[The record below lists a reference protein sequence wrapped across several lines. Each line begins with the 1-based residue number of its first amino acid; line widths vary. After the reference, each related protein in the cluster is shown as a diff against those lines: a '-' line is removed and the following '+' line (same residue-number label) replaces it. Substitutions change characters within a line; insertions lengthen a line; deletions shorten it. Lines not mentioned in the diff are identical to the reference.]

1 MAESGTTSPASPELL
16 LPRWDP
22 AEPRRAQLE
31 AGLRDSIR
39 SGRLRPGVR
48 LPSSRALG
56 VELGVSRRLVVE
68 AYEQLAAEGYLVSS
82 RGSGTRVA
90 PGGAGGPAPQDRVAD
105 GRASGDED
113 AAWPASGDSNGATDP
128 AVVEASAGAIA
139 PPGTEIDLFP
149 GAPDLSLFPRRA
161 WGRALR
167 RALAELPDARLG
179 YGEFAGTEELREA
192 VAEHLGR
199 VRAAAAEPGRIVV
212 TAGYQQ
218 GLRIFCQL
226 LKGRGARRVGI
237 EDPGYPVAAWTVEA
251 EGLELVPL
259 PVDEDGLDV
268 EALRAADPDAVI
280 ATPAHSLPAGAVLAA
295 ERRLALVEWARE
307 RGALVLED
315 DYDAEL
321 RYDRRGPAGTLQG
334 LAPDVVVLAG
344 SVSKTLA
351 PALRLGW
358 LCLPVDAVA
367 AATIARGMLD
377 GGGPRLEE
385 RALAELIASGAFDRH
400 VRAARAHYRDKRAAL
415 LEALAAEL
423 PGARVRG
430 IAAGLHVLLELP
442 EGVEEADI
450 VARAA
455 AAGVRVQGLA
465 DFTRANRQPPALVLG
480 YGLPT
485 VRELREA
492 VAIIAGACN
501 DARES

>member
-1 MAESGTTSPASPELL
+1 MVESGTTSPASPELL

-22 AEPRRAQLE
+22 AAPRRAQLE

-39 SGRLRPGVR
+39 AGRLRPGVR

-56 VELGVSRRLVVE
+56 AELGVSRRLVVE

-90 PGGAGGPAPQDRVAD
+90 P
-105 GRASGDED
+105 
-113 AAWPASGDSNGATDP
+113 
-128 AVVEASAGAIA
+128 SAGETTAPAGSAPESDAIEAAAGMA
-139 PPGTEIDLFP
+139 PVAPGAIDLFP

-161 WGRALR
+161 WGRAQR

-179 YGEFAGTEELREA
+179 YGEFAGAPELRDA
-192 VAEHLGR
+192 LAEHLGR
-199 VRAAAAEPGRIVV
+199 VRAAAVDPGKVVV

-226 LKGRGARRVGI
+226 LKGRGARRVAI
-237 EDPGYPVAAWTVEA
+237 EDPGYPVAAWTIES
-251 EGLELVPL
+251 EGIELVPI
-259 PVDEDGLDV
+259 PVDDDGLDV
-268 EALRAADPDAVI
+268 EALGAADPDAVVV
-280 ATPAHSLPAGAVLAA
+280 TPAHSLPAGAVLAA
-295 ERRLALVEWARE
+295 ERRLALVEWARA

-334 LAPDVVVLAG
+334 LAPDLVVLAG

-358 LCLPVDAVA
+358 LCLPADSVA

-385 RALAELIASGAFDRH
+385 LALADLIASGAFDRH

-415 LEALAAEL
+415 LEALASNFPA
-423 PGARVRG
+423 ARVRG
-430 IAAGLHVLLELP
+430 IAAGLHLLLELP
-442 EGVEEADI
+442 EGCDEPSVVADC
-450 VARAA
+450 A

-465 DFTRANRQPPALVLG
+465 DFTRAHPRPPALVLG

-485 VRELREA
+485 IRELRQA
-492 VAIIAGACN
+492 VDSIAGAC
-501 DARES
+501 AAAEAA

>member
-22 AEPRRAQLE
+22 AAPRRAQLE

-39 SGRLRPGVR
+39 AGRLRPGVR

-56 VELGVSRRLVVE
+56 AELGVSRRLVVE

-90 PGGAGGPAPQDRVAD
+90 PTAADATAPAGPAPER
-105 GRASGDED
+105 D
-113 AAWPASGDSNGATDP
+113 A
-128 AVVEASAGAIA
+128 VEAAAGMA
-139 PPGTEIDLFP
+139 PVAPGAIDLFP
-149 GAPDLSLFPRRA
+149 GAPDLSLFPRRV
-161 WGRALR
+161 WGRAQR
-167 RALAELPDARLG
+167 RALAELADARLG
-179 YGEFAGTEELREA
+179 YGEFAGAPELRDA
-192 VAEHLGR
+192 LAEHLGR
-199 VRAAAAEPGRIVV
+199 VRAAAVDPGKVVV

-226 LKGRGARRVGI
+226 LKGRGARRVAI
-237 EDPGYPVAAWTVEA
+237 EDPGYPVAAWTIES
-251 EGLELVPL
+251 EGLELVPI
-259 PVDEDGLDV
+259 PVDDGGLDV
-268 EALRAADPDAVI
+268 EALAAADPDAVVV
-280 ATPAHSLPAGAVLAA
+280 TPAHSLPAGAVLAA
-295 ERRLALVEWARE
+295 ERRLALVEWARA
-307 RGALVLED
+307 RGGLVLED

-334 LAPDVVVLAG
+334 LAPDLVVLAG

-358 LCLPVDAVA
+358 LCLPADSVA

-385 RALAELIASGAFDRH
+385 LALADLIASGAFDRH
-400 VRAARAHYRDKRAAL
+400 VRVARAHYRDKRAAL
-415 LEALAAEL
+415 LDALASTL
-423 PGARVRG
+423 PAARVRG
-430 IAAGLHVLLELP
+430 IAAGLHLLLELP
-442 EGVEEADI
+442 EGCDEPSVVTAC
-450 VARAA
+450 A

-465 DFTRANRQPPALVLG
+465 DFTRAHPRPPALVLG

-485 VRELREA
+485 IRELRQA
-492 VAIIAGACN
+492 VDSIADAC
-501 DARES
+501 ARIP

>member
-1 MAESGTTSPASPELL
+1 MPGSGTTSPASPELL
-16 LPRWDP
+16 LPHWDQT
-22 AEPRRAQLE
+22 APRRAQLE
-31 AGLRDSIR
+31 ARLRDSIR

-56 VELGVSRRLVVE
+56 AELGVSRRLVVE
-68 AYEQLAAEGYLVSS
+68 AYEQLTAEGYVVSS
-82 RGSGTRVA
+82 QGSGTRVA
-90 PGGAGGPAPQDRVAD
+90 PAISRALSTQPA
-105 GRASGDED
+105 
-113 AAWPASGDSNGATDP
+113 
-128 AVVEASAGAIA
+128 A
-139 PPGTEIDLFP
+139 PPSPVTTGIDLFP

-161 WGRALR
+161 WGRAQR

-179 YGEFAGTEELREA
+179 YGEFSGTAELRDA
-192 VAEHLGR
+192 LAEHLGR
-199 VRAAAAEPGRIVV
+199 VRAAAVVPGQVVV

-218 GLRIFCQL
+218 GLRIFCHL
-226 LKGRGARRVGI
+226 LKGRGARRVAI
-237 EDPGYPVAAWTVEA
+237 EDPGYPVAAWTIES
-251 EGLELVPL
+251 EGLELVPVA
-259 PVDEDGLDV
+259 VDDDGIDV
-268 EALRAADPDAVI
+268 EALVAGEPDAVVV
-280 ATPAHSLPAGAVLAA
+280 TPAHSLPTGAVLAA
-295 ERRLALVEWARE
+295 ERRLAVVEWARE

-358 LCLPVDAVA
+358 LCLPGEAVA

-385 RALAELIASGAFDRH
+385 LTLAYLIAGGAFDRH
-400 VRAARAHYRDKRAAL
+400 VRAARAHYREKRAAL
-415 LEALAAEL
+415 LEAIGAAL

-442 EGVEEADI
+442 EGVEETA
-450 VARAA
+450 VVERAG
-455 AAGVRVQGLA
+455 AAGVRVQGLR
-465 DFTRANRQPPALVLG
+465 DFTRANPGPPALVLG

-485 VRELREA
+485 IRELREA
-492 VAIIAGACN
+492 VDVIADACAA
-501 DARES
+501 ARAA

>member
-1 MAESGTTSPASPELL
+1 MAESGTTSVASTELL

-22 AEPRRAQLE
+22 AAPRRAQLE

-39 SGRLRPGVR
+39 AGRLRPGVR

-56 VELGVSRRLVVE
+56 AELGVSRRLVVE
-68 AYEQLAAEGYLVSS
+68 TYEQLAAEGYLVSS

-90 PGGAGGPAPQDRVAD
+90 PATGTDGAAGPAPATPPGPVD
-105 GRASGDED
+105 
-113 AAWPASGDSNGATDP
+113 PPGATDP
-128 AVVEASAGAIA
+128 AV
-139 PPGTEIDLFP
+139 IDLFP

-161 WGRALR
+161 WGRAQR

-179 YGEFAGTEELREA
+179 YGEFAGTAELRDA
-192 VAEHLGR
+192 LAEHLGR
-199 VRAAAAEPGRIVV
+199 VRAAAVDPDKVVV

-226 LKGRGARRVGI
+226 LKGRGARRVAI
-237 EDPGYPVAAWTVEA
+237 EDPGYPVAAWTIES
-251 EGLELVPL
+251 EGLELVPIA
-259 PVDEDGLDV
+259 VDDDGLDI
-268 EALRAADPDAVI
+268 EALAAADPDAVVV
-280 ATPAHSLPAGAVLAA
+280 TPAHSLPAGAVLAA
-295 ERRLALVEWARE
+295 ERRLALVEWARGH
-307 RGALVLED
+307 GALVLED

-321 RYDRRGPAGTLQG
+321 RYDRRGPSGTLQG
-334 LAPDVVVLAG
+334 LAPDLVVLAG

-358 LCLPVDAVA
+358 LCLPGEAVA

-385 RALAELIASGAFDRH
+385 MALADLVASGAFDRH
-400 VRAARAHYRDKRAAL
+400 VRAARAHYREKRATL
-415 LEALAAEL
+415 LEAIEGAL

-430 IAAGLHVLLELP
+430 IAAGIHVLLELP
-442 EGVEEADI
+442 EGVDEAAV
-450 VARAA
+450 VAGCG

-465 DFTRANRQPPALVLG
+465 DFTRAHPQPPALVLG

-485 VRELREA
+485 VRELRQA
-492 VAIIAGACN
+492 VDSIARACTA
-501 DARES
+501 ARAA

>member
-1 MAESGTTSPASPELL
+1 MAESGTTSLLSSPELL
-16 LPRWDP
+16 LPDWDP
-22 AEPRRAQLE
+22 TAPRRAQLE
-31 AGLRDSIR
+31 AGLRESIR

-56 VELGVSRRLVVE
+56 AELGVSRRLVVE

-82 RGSGTRVA
+82 QGSGTRVA
-90 PGGAGGPAPQDRVAD
+90 RATMEASSGASAPEGGL
-105 GRASGDED
+105 
-113 AAWPASGDSNGATDP
+113 
-128 AVVEASAGAIA
+128 VEAVAGVA
-139 PPGTEIDLFP
+139 PLAPGAIDLFP

-161 WGRALR
+161 WGRAQR

-179 YGEFAGTEELREA
+179 YGEFSGTAELRDA
-192 VAEHLGR
+192 LAEHLGR
-199 VRAAAAEPGRIVV
+199 VRAAAVVPGQVVV

-218 GLRIFCQL
+218 GLRIFCHL
-226 LKGRGARRVGI
+226 LKGRGARRVAI
-237 EDPGYPVAAWTVEA
+237 EDPGYPVAAWTIES
-251 EGLELVPL
+251 EGLELVPVR
-259 PVDEDGLDV
+259 VDEDGLDV
-268 EALRAADPDAVI
+268 EALAAADPEAVI
-280 ATPAHSLPAGAVLAA
+280 VTPAHSLPAGAVLAA
-295 ERRLALVEWARE
+295 ERRLALVEWARG

-358 LCLPVDAVA
+358 LCLPAEAVV
-367 AATIARGMLD
+367 AATIARGTFD

-385 RALAELIASGAFDRH
+385 LALAELIASGAFDRH
-400 VRAARAHYRDKRAAL
+400 VRAARARYREKRAVL
-415 LEALAAEL
+415 LEAIATTL
-423 PGARVRG
+423 PDARVRG

-442 EGVEEADI
+442 GGVDEAAA
-450 VARAA
+450 VESAA
-455 AAGVRVQGLA
+455 AAGVRVQGLR
-465 DFTRANRQPPALVLG
+465 DFTRAHPGPPALVLG

-501 DARES
+501 AARAA

>member
-1 MAESGTTSPASPELL
+1 LL
-16 LPRWDP
+16 AAWDP
-22 AEPRRAQLE
+22 AAPRRAQLE

-56 VELGVSRRLVVE
+56 AELGVSRRLVVE
-68 AYEQLAAEGYLVSS
+68 AYEQLAAEGYVVSS
-82 RGSGTRVA
+82 QGSGTWVA
-90 PGGAGGPAPQDRVAD
+90 PATAAGKSRVDSLSPGATPDDSRGGAAPA
-105 GRASGDED
+105 
-113 AAWPASGDSNGATDP
+113 AA
-128 AVVEASAGAIA
+128 
-139 PPGTEIDLFP
+139 IDLFP

-161 WGRALR
+161 WGRAQR
-167 RALAELPDARLG
+167 RALARLPDARLG
-179 YGEFAGTEELREA
+179 YGEFAGAAELRDA
-192 VAEHLGR
+192 LAEHLGR
-199 VRAAAAEPGRIVV
+199 VRAAVVAPGQVVV

-226 LKGRGARRVGI
+226 LKGRGARRVAI
-237 EDPGYPVAAWTVEA
+237 EDPGYPVAAWTIES
-251 EGLELVPL
+251 EGLELVPVR
-259 PVDEDGLDV
+259 VDEDGLDV
-268 EALRAADPDAVI
+268 EALAAADPDAVI
-280 ATPAHSLPAGAVLAA
+280 VTPAHSLPTGAVLAA
-295 ERRLALVEWARE
+295 ERRLALVDWARG

-334 LAPDVVVLAG
+334 LAPDVVILAG

-358 LCLPVDAVA
+358 LCLPGEAVA
-367 AATIARGMLD
+367 AATIARGGLD

-385 RALAELIASGAFDRH
+385 LALADLIASGSFDRH
-400 VRAARAHYRDKRAAL
+400 VRAARARYREKRAVL
-415 LEALAAEL
+415 LEAIATAL

-442 EGVEEADI
+442 EGVDEAAAVGD
-450 VARAA
+450 AA
-455 AAGVRVQGLA
+455 AAGVRVQGLR
-465 DFTRANRQPPALVLG
+465 DFTRVHPGPPALVLG

-492 VAIIAGACN
+492 VAIIADAC
-501 DARES
+501 AAAQAA